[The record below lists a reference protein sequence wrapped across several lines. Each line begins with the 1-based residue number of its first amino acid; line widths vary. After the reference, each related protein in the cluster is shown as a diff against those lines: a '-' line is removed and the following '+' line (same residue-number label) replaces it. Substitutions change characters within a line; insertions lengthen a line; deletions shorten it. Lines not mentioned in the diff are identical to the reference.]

1 MASETG
7 DTPVNGKAQ
16 AKADKAYKKAS
27 RPFYKKKRF
36 IILAF
41 FLVVAVF
48 SSMSGGGDSSTSSDE
63 GPSTVQSEEVAPKEV
78 AIKVTAS
85 QLLDALEANALSAST
100 TYKDK
105 LVTVTGK
112 LGTIDASGDY
122 FSIEGSEF
130 SFINIRIDIDD
141 SFLETVSGFS
151 KGQTVTVTG
160 MITGIGEIM
169 GYSID
174 AISIP

>member
-1 MASETG
+1 MTTDPIES
-7 DTPVNGKAQ
+7 PVNDKAQ

-63 GPSTVQSEEVAPKEV
+63 GSSTVQSEEVAPKEV
-78 AIKVTAS
+78 ALKVTAAK
-85 QLLDALEANALSAST
+85 LLQDLKDNALSAST
-100 TYKDK
+100 KYDDK

-112 LGTIDASGDY
+112 LYNIDASGDY
-122 FSIEGSEF
+122 FSLAGTEF
-130 SFINIRIDIDD
+130 SFINIQIYIDD
-141 SFLETVSGFS
+141 SFLETVSGF
-151 KGQTVTVTG
+151 KNGQAVTVTG
-160 MITGIGEIM
+160 KVTGVGEIM